1 MLVSKMALSTA
12 LLAATLALSAC
23 ESVED
28 KAERKYQDSLELAA
42 SGDVDRAII
51 ELKNV
56 FKLDNEHRD
65 ARMFY
70 ADLQQKDGNYEE
82 AFGHYLLVAEQY
94 PNDFQA
100 RYELAVLAGVSG
112 NWDEA
117 RRHAEVGVKVEPDDL
132 PMRAVMIAVEY
143 NAAVDRSDDAA
154 AAILVREAEELL
166 ETLPGDRFARQVAV
180 DSFIRA
186 QEPFKALASV
196 DEALALVPAD
206 PQFNQIKLTL
216 LAQAEDVEG
225 LGEHLKSMVT
235 LFPDNQEVRIALVRW
250 YLANDAADEAEE
262 FVRGI
267 VATSEEAVPARV
279 GLVQFLAQVRGTEA
293 AIDELDL
300 LIAEGLDDTTF
311 RLMKASLVFDSGERE
326 EAISQL
332 ETLVAEDNKSEA
344 LNGAKTTLARM
355 LVTVGRTDEAK
366 SLVEAVLEEDNQ
378 EVQALKLKATW
389 LIEDDQVRDAVLAL
403 RSALDQSPRDAE
415 AITLLA
421 RAYERDGNRE
431 LMADSLALAVEA
443 SGNAAPESLRYAN
456 YLIQNEKFLSAED
469 ILLDALRRS
478 PRNTTLLQYLGRV
491 YTAMSDWPRAEQT
504 VQSLE
509 RIGTDEANNI
519 AAGLQATILQRLART
534 DESIDILRSV
544 IREGQ
549 PGLAAQAAIIRT
561 HLANGEVEPARTYM
575 NELLASAEG
584 SEEASGIYYLNAALL
599 AVEGEFDEAEQIYRN
614 LIEEDETREAVWRAL
629 IAAQIRQGKEAEAEE
644 TLDNALV
651 ALPDSSNLLW
661 IMAGLM
667 EREGKIEDAIDI
679 YQALYEKD
687 SNSTII
693 ANNYASLITTY
704 RDDDQSLQQA
714 YRIAR
719 RLRGTQ
725 VPAFQD
731 TYGWIAYRLGNL
743 QEAIDNLEPAARGL
757 PQDPI
762 VQFHLAKV
770 YIAAGRTE
778 EAIPYLE
785 RAVQLWADS
794 TLPLAAEA
802 NEDLRLARAGG
813 ASPSATT
820 E

>member
-1 MLVSKMALSTA
+1 MLVSKISLPTA
-12 LLAATLALSAC
+12 LLAATFALSAC

-42 SGDVDRAII
+42 AGDVDRAIV

-56 FKLDNEHRD
+56 FNLDNDHRD

-70 ADLQQKDGNYEE
+70 ADLQQKNGNYEE
-82 AFGHYLLVAEQY
+82 AFGHYLLVAEQF

-132 PMRAVMIAVEY
+132 PMRAIMTAVEY
-143 NAAVDRSDDAA
+143 NAAVDRSDDTAA
-154 AAILVREAEELL
+154 AVLVKEADALL
-166 ETLPGDRFARQVAV
+166 ETLPGDRFARQVVV
-180 DSFIRA
+180 DSYIRA
-186 QEPFKALASV
+186 QEPYKALASV
-196 DEALALVPAD
+196 DEALELNPAD

-225 LGEHLKSMVT
+225 LGDHLKSMVA
-235 LFPDNQEVRIALVRW
+235 LFPDNQEIRIALVRW

-262 FVRGI
+262 FVRGL
-267 VATSEEAVPARV
+267 VATSDDAVPARV
-279 GLVQFLAQVRGTEA
+279 GLVQFLAQVRGEDA
-293 AIDELDL
+293 AIAELDL
-300 LIAEGLDDTTF
+300 LITEGLDDTTF
-311 RLMKASLVFDSGERE
+311 RLMKASLVFDSGEQE

-332 ETLVAEDNKSEA
+332 ETLVAEGNESER
-344 LNGAKTTLARM
+344 LNSAKTTLARM
-355 LVTVGRTDEAK
+355 LVTAGRTEEAK
-366 SLVEAVLEEDNQ
+366 TLVEAVLAEDNQ

-456 YLIQNEKFLSAED
+456 YLIQNEKYLSAED
-469 ILLDALRRS
+469 ILLDALRRA
-478 PRNTTLLQYLGRV
+478 PLNTTLLQYLGRV

-509 RIGTDEANNI
+509 RLGTDEANNI

-544 IREGQ
+544 IRDGQ

-561 HLANGEVEPARTYM
+561 HLANGEVEPARAYM
-575 NELLASAEG
+575 NELLASVED
-584 SEEASGIYYLNAALL
+584 SEDSAGIYYLNAALL
-599 AVEGEFDEAEQIYRN
+599 AVEGNFDEAEEIYRD
-614 LIEEDETREAVWRAL
+614 LLEEDDTREAVWRAL
-629 IAAQIRQGKEAEAEE
+629 IAAQIRQGEDAEAEE
-644 TLDNALV
+644 TLSNALK

-667 EREGKIEDAIDI
+667 EREGKIDEAIDI
-679 YQALYEKD
+679 YQALYEQD

-704 RDDDQSLQQA
+704 RDDEQSLQQA

-743 QEAIDNLEPAARGL
+743 QEAIENLEPAARRL

-762 VQFHLAKV
+762 VQYHLARV
-770 YIAAGRTE
+770 YIASGRSE
-778 EAIPYLE
+778 DAIPYLE

-794 TLPLAAEA
+794 PLPLAAEA
-802 NEDLRLARAGG
+802 NAALLQAKGEGVA
-813 ASPSATT
+813 PTATT